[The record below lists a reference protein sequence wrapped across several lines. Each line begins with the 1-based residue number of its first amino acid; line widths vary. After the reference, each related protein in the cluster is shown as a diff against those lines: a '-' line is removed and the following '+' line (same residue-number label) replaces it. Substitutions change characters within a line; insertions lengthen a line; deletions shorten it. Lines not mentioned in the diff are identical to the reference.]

1 MRSSTFAATAAT
13 VLAFVL
19 AARPAP
25 TASLRHA
32 QGAAPGTPSARFER
46 WLDAEAERAL
56 AAGAR
61 ARRAASSSD
70 DVRARAADTRRHVL
84 EAIGGLPG
92 ERTPLNVR
100 VTGRLERDGY
110 RVEHLVYESLPGF
123 VVTANL
129 YVPAGGRGPFPAL
142 LGTAGHSNAGKAE
155 PVYQHAWISLARR
168 GVIVLAYDPPGQ
180 GERLEYYDA
189 ASGTSR
195 IGIGTREHTH
205 AGQQCLLTGTSIARY
220 MAWDGIRAIDY
231 LLTRPDVDPARL
243 GVAGNSGGGTQ
254 AAWLG
259 VLEPRLSAID
269 VSCYIT
275 SWRALWDGPGPQDM
289 EQVLPGFLT
298 RGLDFSDLIVAAAPR
313 PYLVSSAIRD
323 FFPIEGARAA
333 VAEAR
338 LGYGA
343 LGAADRLGTAEHDD
357 THGWKQ
363 PLREAAYRWF
373 HRWWQDA
380 GPSGNGDE
388 GLVRVEPAERLRASP
403 TGQVATAFRSR
414 TIFDLN
420 LERAQRL
427 AAGREAATPM
437 RLRALLQVPDA
448 PAATAAHRE
457 ASAPVDGLR
466 TERLELTVENGL
478 GLPAR
483 LIHPSGPPRGVVL
496 VADGRARP
504 ATEPRQRRTR
514 EAARRWGRNGY
525 LALVVDVRGAG
536 GFAPVRGE
544 GGYSA
549 DYQRAASAWLLGT
562 SVVGWQ
568 TRDLL
573 AALAWLDRELPG
585 PGRERVL
592 HVAGSTA
599 PAGLF
604 AAALRPVSAVWVE
617 EGLVSYLDLATTR
630 HYRAPAAVF
639 VPGVLEVTD
648 LPEAMAMA
656 RPATVHLVRPV
667 GADGRAV
674 EDEAALRRRLGKAIP
689 GNVRL
694 EATVGGPGA
703 SKP

>member
-1 MRSSTFAATAAT
+1 MPPRAPAAMAAS
-13 VLAFVL
+13 VLACVL
-19 AARPAP
+19 TALPGPMAARRQAQDVAP
-25 TASLRHA
+25 D
-32 QGAAPGTPSARFER
+32 TPSARFER
-46 WLDAEAERAL
+46 WLDAEAERSL

-61 ARRAASSSD
+61 ARAAASSSD
-70 DVRARAADTRRHVL
+70 GVRARAADTRRHVL
-84 EAIGGLPG
+84 EAMGGLPDQ
-92 ERTPLNVR
+92 RSPLNAR
-100 VTGRLERDGY
+100 VTGRLEREGY
-110 RVEHLVYESLPGF
+110 RIEHLVFESLPDF
-123 VVTANL
+123 VVTASL
-129 YVPAGGRGPFPAL
+129 YVPANRRGPFPAL

-180 GERLEYYDA
+180 GERLEYFDA

-220 MAWDGIRAIDY
+220 MAWDGIRALDY

-259 VLEPRLSAID
+259 VVEPRLSAID

-275 SWRALWDGPGPQDM
+275 SWRSLWDGPGPQDM
-289 EQVLPGFLT
+289 EQVLPGFLA

-313 PYLVSSAIRD
+313 PYLVSSALRD

-338 LGYGA
+338 LGYES
-343 LGAADRLGTAEHDD
+343 LGAGDRLGTAEYDD

-373 HRWWQDA
+373 HRWWHDA
-380 GPSGNGDE
+380 ASGSGDE
-388 GLVRVEPAERLRASP
+388 GHVAVEPAEVLRASP
-403 TGQVATAFRSR
+403 TGQVATSFRSR
-414 TIFDLN
+414 TVFDWN
-420 LERAQRL
+420 LARAQRL
-427 AAGREAATPM
+427 AAERQAVTPV

-448 PAATAAHRE
+448 PAATTARRE

-466 TERLELTVENGL
+466 TERLELAVEGGL
-478 GLPAR
+478 ALPAR

-496 VADGRARP
+496 VADGRAHP
-504 ATEPRQRRTR
+504 ATEPRERRTR
-514 EAARRWGRNGY
+514 EAARHWGRNGY
-525 LALVVDVRGAG
+525 LTLVVDVRGAG
-536 GFAPVRGE
+536 VFAPVRGE
-544 GGYSA
+544 GGYPA
-549 DYQRAASAWLLGT
+549 DYQMAARAWLLGT

-573 AALAWLDRELPG
+573 AAMAWLDREVPAPG
-585 PGRERVL
+585 AERVL

-617 EGLVSYLDLATTR
+617 EGLTSYLDLARTR
-630 HYRAPAAVF
+630 DYQAPARVF

-674 EDEAALRRRLGKAIP
+674 EDEVALRGRLGTGIP

-694 EATVGGPGA
+694 EATLGGPPA